1 MIVLGRPIRD
11 MLPTLPSKL
20 QIPKDQ
26 HRQTAMEKRSS
37 EAHHRWNAHSKGLPP
52 LKRGD
57 SVHVQNQ
64 HGNHPGKWDS
74 TGIITE
80 VLQFHQY
87 TVQMDGNGRLTTR
100 NHRHLRRN
108 LNPRPS
114 PEQSLRARLETA
126 APRRP
131 TTIARDPSPP
141 TSPNRSNNTPNPPAV
156 ETQPTPAAPT
166 PVGPQK
172 PLPSPPQMP
181 PAATPMEPPPA
192 YNQAL
197 RKLQLPPTAN
207 LAGPRTYASIA
218 GTPPI
223 SRPPPPKPPTSPTP
237 NQATPSHVKPSQD
250 KHRQEPKKATEQPPL
265 RRSSRTRNPPDRLCQ

>member
-1 MIVLGRPIRD
+1 
-11 MLPTLPSKL
+11 
-20 QIPKDQ
+20 
-26 HRQTAMEKRSS
+26 
-37 EAHHRWNAHSKGLPP
+37 
-52 LKRGD
+52 
-57 SVHVQNQ
+57 
-64 HGNHPGKWDS
+64 
-74 TGIITE
+74 

-100 NHRHLRRN
+100 NRRHLRRN

-131 TTIARDPSPP
+131 TTTARDPSPP
-141 TSPNRSNNTPNPPAV
+141 ASPHRSNNTPNPPAV

-181 PAATPMEPPPA
+181 PAATPMAPPPA
-192 YNQAL
+192 YNQAP
-197 RKLQLPPTAN
+197 RKLQFPPTAN

-223 SRPPPPKPPTSPTP
+223 LRQPPPKPPTSPTP
-237 NQATPSHVKPSQD
+237 NQATPSDVKPSQD
-250 KHRQEPKKATEQPPL
+250 KPRQRHHPKKATKQPPL
-265 RRSSRTRNPPDRLCQ
+265 RWSSRTRDPIDRYGQ